1 MAKRWSLKEDIIIC
15 KYCIENHWAYV
26 NYCNVEEMMSRLEKA
41 GCAPRS
47 FSAIRQR
54 AYAYELL
61 QECRPNVNAT
71 EQVLTV
77 YETIASCNSDSN
89 EYQRV
94 KSYIRNVYNPSQRKN
109 VSDVGPDNP
118 FKAAVNTRNAL
129 GFQYTIDYQSTFPMV
144 LQKYIKLKGIKK
156 HTTVCKRIGMKPD
169 TFSAILR
176 GKYKDVK
183 KDNILRIC
191 VGLELKVEEA
201 EELLNSA
208 GYMLSDAIMTDVVV
222 KAFLWNRVYS
232 AVAINLELYENNAQ
246 MLFDDCMILKTKF

>member
-1 MAKRWSLKEDIIIC
+1 M
-15 KYCIENHWAYV
+15 KYSTLPV
-26 NYCNVEEMMSRLEKA
+26 
-41 GCAPRS
+41 
-47 FSAIRQR
+47 
-54 AYAYELL
+54 
-61 QECRPNVNAT
+61 
-71 EQVLTV
+71 
-77 YETIASCNSDSN
+77 
-89 EYQRV
+89 
-94 KSYIRNVYNPSQRKN
+94 
-109 VSDVGPDNP
+109 
-118 FKAAVNTRNAL
+118 AL
-129 GFQYTIDYQSTFPMV
+129 
-144 LQKYIKLKGIKK
+144 
-156 HTTVCKRIGMKPD
+156 PD

-246 MLFDDCMILKTKF
+246 MLFDDCMID